1 MDEATYQILHYKENM
16 VSIFH
21 FLFRRSLPLDLKFS
35 SSLFL
40 FLFFHGAFHAL
51 VLADE
56 VSHFSLLFLAPF
68 PFFFF
73 FDDSSFVGERLFLQ
87 ELCFCGG
94 SLDG

>member
-56 VSHFSLLFLAPF
+56 VSHFPFCSLLLFL
-68 PFFFF
+68 FF
-73 FDDSSFVGERLFLQ
+73 LF
-87 ELCFCGG
+87 
-94 SLDG
+94 